1 MRDKIYAYLKSQKA
15 GAASKEIVEQVL
27 KIKGASLPISE
38 KLIQT
43 AISGDRRFSVDE
55 HRCWKII
62 EKGGTPISEGVFVLL
77 SLLTINTPE
86 KSRIIVEISAHKL
99 RGDKIVDR
107 FHTLVNPGA
116 STVQT
121 MLLPADFAQE
131 VKGGIP
137 LEKVVRLFYDFVGDG
152 ILIGYDIHSSINR
165 LNAVLIKS
173 NEMIENPPLCLKFL
187 VKKLIPDLQ
196 PKSINDIAA
205 FFKLPVID
213 IRRTEREVCTI
224 AEIFSRCRE
233 LLQEQGFS
241 TIEEVLAFQYP
252 DIDAVAFSKYAFD
265 KGFLWAIPQRPG
277 VYKMKNKNGDVI
289 YVGKAKNLKMR
300 LNSYFWNTAD
310 RLQKIT
316 DLLNHV
322 YTIEYEET
330 GSELAAI
337 VLEFRLIQQYRPGLN
352 QQLEVHERTARYGN
366 LKNFIVILPSS
377 IEESLELFFVKDGL
391 PLQRYEILRDAVN
404 FSGVERILDT
414 NIQNHSVLT
423 EIEMGEMEIVLSWIE
438 ANKDQVNYINMDTVS
453 GKEPCLKLLKD
464 YLHDEE
470 TPQKKHFRPS

>member
-116 STVQT
+116 PTVQT

-165 LNAVLIKS
+165 LNEVLIKS

-187 VKKLIPDLQ
+187 AKKLIPDLQ

-205 FFKLPVID
+205 FFKLSVVNT
-213 IRRTEREVCTI
+213 RRTETEVCTA
-224 AEIFSRCRE
+224 AEIFSRYRE
-233 LLQEQGFS
+233 LLPEQEF
-241 TIEEVLAFQYP
+241 TTLEEVLAFQYP
-252 DIDAVAFSKYAFD
+252 A
-265 KGFLWAIPQRPG
+265 
-277 VYKMKNKNGDVI
+277 
-289 YVGKAKNLKMR
+289 
-300 LNSYFWNTAD
+300 
-310 RLQKIT
+310 
-316 DLLNHV
+316 
-322 YTIEYEET
+322 IEY
-330 GSELAAI
+330 
-337 VLEFRLIQQYRPGLN
+337 V
-352 QQLEVHERTARYGN
+352 
-366 LKNFIVILPSS
+366 
-377 IEESLELFFVKDGL
+377 D
-391 PLQRYEILRDAVN
+391 
-404 FSGVERILDT
+404 FS
-414 NIQNHSVLT
+414 
-423 EIEMGEMEIVLSWIE
+423 
-438 ANKDQVNYINMDTVS
+438 
-453 GKEPCLKLLKD
+453 
-464 YLHDEE
+464 
-470 TPQKKHFRPS
+470 